1 MIQLNIT
8 EDTRNDIVDAEQLLA
23 LLEELVDA
31 INDMDERISIL
42 ETP

>member
-8 EDTRNDIVDAEQLLA
+8 EDTRNDIVDAEQLGA

-31 INDMDERISIL
+31 INDMDERISNL

>member
-31 INDMDERISIL
+31 INDMDERISNL

>member
-1 MIQLNIT
+1 
-8 EDTRNDIVDAEQLLA
+8 VDAEQLLA

-31 INDMDERISIL
+31 INDMDERISNL

>member
-1 MIQLNIT
+1 MIQLNIND
-8 EDTRNDIVDAEQLLA
+8 DTRNDIVDAEQLLA

-31 INDMDERISIL
+31 INELDTRISNL

>member
-31 INDMDERISIL
+31 INDMDVRISNL

>member
-31 INDMDERISIL
+31 INDMDQRITNL
-42 ETP
+42 ETA

>member
-31 INDMDERISIL
+31 IYDMDERISNL

>member
-8 EDTRNDIVDAEQLLA
+8 DDTRNDIVDAEQLLA
-23 LLEELVDA
+23 LLEELVGA
-31 INDMDERISIL
+31 INDMDERISNL